1 MKLDQGLEDLLLP
14 EGQAWLQEKILPNYV
29 KNKRWF
35 AAKDKHIERM
45 ELAYGRI
52 LSLSTGDVLFAE
64 IKVTLDDGEE
74 VYQLPICLHL
84 EGETNFRLL
93 DQHKLVDIDWS
104 ERKASLVDAFELDRY
119 PLGLLDAIQKNSSI
133 NYEGGQIISRSLP
146 NLQNVD
152 FESVPEIRRL
162 SGEQSNSSLVIGER
176 IIVKLVRRVSAGINP
191 EVEMVGH
198 LTEQGYKSTPPLL
211 GDLKRI
217 DSDGREYSLVV
228 FQEFI
233 GNQGDAW
240 KFTLAF
246 IHDYPKELSAY
257 IPFAR
262 IFGQRLAELHKI
274 LALPSDLEAFSP
286 RFADEFD
293 VAQYAE
299 SARQQVLAAFSAI
312 ECLNDLADT
321 DAQAR
326 LLILQNRDMVLKQIP
341 ALAAAAL
348 GTLMTRIHGDFHL
361 GQILISDQDAFI
373 IDFEGE
379 PSKPVAVRRSKA
391 SPLRDVAGLLR
402 SLDYAM
408 AGSNEP
414 ETHFVKDMSAA
425 VLESYRSVEKSAQ
438 FRWMRDD
445 EQDSRLLDL
454 FLLEKSAY
462 EICYEAANRPSWL
475 SIPLRGFAET
485 IVRVLSLRSDTIYG

>member
-1 MKLDQGLEDLLLP
+1 
-14 EGQAWLQEKILPNYV
+14 
-29 KNKRWF
+29 
-35 AAKDKHIERM
+35 
-45 ELAYGRI
+45 
-52 LSLSTGDVLFAE
+52 
-64 IKVTLDDGEE
+64 
-74 VYQLPICLHL
+74 
-84 EGETNFRLL
+84 
-93 DQHKLVDIDWS
+93 
-104 ERKASLVDAFELDRY
+104 
-119 PLGLLDAIQKNSSI
+119 
-133 NYEGGQIISRSLP
+133 
-146 NLQNVD
+146 
-152 FESVPEIRRL
+152 
-162 SGEQSNSSLVIGER
+162 
-176 IIVKLVRRVSAGINP
+176 
-191 EVEMVGH
+191 
-198 LTEQGYKSTPPLL
+198 LL

-217 DSDGREYSLVV
+217 DSDGHEYSLVV
-228 FQEFI
+228 FQQFI
-233 GNQGDAW
+233 ENQGDAW

-246 IHDYPKELSAY
+246 IRDHPKELSAY

-262 IFGQRLAELHKI
+262 IFGQRLAELHKV

-286 RFADEFD
+286 RLADEFD

-326 LLILQNRDMVLKQIP
+326 LLILQNRDMILKQIP

-414 ETHFVKDMSAA
+414 EIHFVKDMSAA

-445 EQDSRLLDL
+445 EQNSRLLDL
-454 FLLEKSAY
+454 FLLEKAAY